1 MQRGPVAARAAH
13 VDAGLAERACATRTG
28 PEEAAHYAA
37 QLQAQNRPV
46 VAMSAVYPSGSTSS
60 RHFHRRGQIVLQTS
74 GITSMVTERSTFVAP
89 PGHILWIPSGIVHQ
103 SRCWGECAIQTIYVE
118 PRCVMNW
125 PKACRLMRA
134 SSLIIALMD
143 EAVRM
148 PIAYDEDGRDGQLIQ
163 LLLGEIIRM
172 PEETLHVPMPQD
184 ARLLRICEAV
194 LADTSSDLT
203 LDDWANH
210 AGLSRRTLTRVFRRE
225 TGQSFS
231 AWRQRVR
238 LLQALARLGN
248 GEAVTNVALDVG
260 YDSPSAFTAMF
271 KRELGAAPR
280 SYLRWADQ
288 ETVLR

>member
-1 MQRGPVAARAAH
+1 MARAAH
-13 VDAGLAERACATRTG
+13 SDAGLALRACATRTG
-28 PEEAAHYAA
+28 PEEAAHYAM

-46 VAMSAVYPSGSTSS
+46 VAMSAIYPSGSASS
-60 RHFHRRGQIVLQTS
+60 RHFHRRGQIVLQTG
-74 GITSMVTERSTFVAP
+74 GITSMMTERSTFVVP
-89 PGHILWIPSGIVHQ
+89 PGYLLWIPSETVHQ
-103 SRCWGECAIQTIYVE
+103 SRAWGEIAIQTIYIE
-118 PRCVMNW
+118 PHCVAGW
-125 PKACRLMRA
+125 PAECRLMRA
-134 SSLIIALMD
+134 SSLLIALMD

-148 PIAYDEDGRDGQLIQ
+148 PVAYDQDGRDGQLIS
-163 LLLGEIIRM
+163 LLLGEIGRM

-184 ARLLRICEAV
+184 ARLVRICEAV

-203 LDDWANH
+203 LDDWADH
-210 AGLSRRTLTRVFRRE
+210 AGLSRRTLTRTFRRE
-225 TGQSFS
+225 TGRSFS
-231 AWRQRVR
+231 EWRQRVR
-238 LLQALARLGN
+238 LLQALARLGT

>member
-1 MQRGPVAARAAH
+1 MARAAH
-13 VDAGLAERACATRTG
+13 SDAGLEARPCATHTG
-28 PEEAAHYAA
+28 PEDAAQYAAH
-37 QLQAQNRPV
+37 LQMQNRPV
-46 VAMSAVYPSGSTSS
+46 VAMSAIYPSGSVSS
-60 RHFHRRGQIVLQTS
+60 RHFHRRGQIVLQST
-74 GITSMVTERSTFVAP
+74 GITSMVTDRSTFVVP
-89 PGHILWIPSGIVHQ
+89 PGHIIWIPSGTVHQ
-103 SRCWGECAIQTIYVE
+103 SRAWGESEIRTIYIE
-118 PRCVMNW
+118 PHCVASW
-125 PKACRLMRA
+125 PTECRLMRA
-134 SSLIIALMD
+134 SSLLIALMD

-148 PIAYDEDGRDGQLIQ
+148 PVAYDENGRDGQLIS
-163 LLLGEIIRM
+163 LLLGEIARM

-184 ARLLRICEAV
+184 ARLVRICEAV

-203 LDDWANH
+203 LDDWAER
-210 AGLSRRTLTRVFRRE
+210 AGLSRRTLTRAFRRE

-231 AWRQRVR
+231 SWRQRVR
-238 LLQALARLGN
+238 LLQALARLGS

>member
-1 MQRGPVAARAAH
+1 MVRAAH
-13 VDAGLAERACATRTG
+13 SDAVLAQRPSTTRTG
-28 PEEAAHYAA
+28 PEEAAQYATL
-37 QLQAQNRPV
+37 LQTENRPV

-60 RHFHRRGQIVLQTS
+60 RHFHRRGQIVLQGS
-74 GITSMVTERSTFVAP
+74 GITSMVTDRNTFVAP

-118 PRCVMNW
+118 PRW
-125 PKACRLMRA
+125 TPGWATECRLLRA
-134 SSLIIALMD
+134 SSLVIALMD

-148 PIAYDEDGRDGQLIQ
+148 PVAYDEGGRDGQLIR
-163 LLLGEIIRM
+163 LLLEEIARM

-184 ARLLRICEAV
+184 ARLVRICEAV

-203 LDDWANH
+203 LDDWADH
-210 AGLSRRTLTRVFRRE
+210 AGLSRRTLTRSFRRE
-225 TGQSFS
+225 TGHSFS
-231 AWRQRVR
+231 SWRQRVR
-238 LLQALARLGN
+238 LLQALARLGA